1 MRRPLR
7 RVRAPLF
14 LPRPEYRRRRLV
26 DAARLLPVFGGF
38 LMLLPI
44 LWTPAEMQGRNTAQ
58 DGIYLFFIWAV
69 LVGLAAW
76 LAPSLADAADDGA
89 DAEGDAGGGADG
101 GADGGA
107 LAVNLKDD
115 A

>member
-1 MRRPLR
+1 MRRPDRGR
-7 RVRAPLF
+7 RPPLF

-38 LMLLPI
+38 LMALPI
-44 LWTPAEMQGRNTAQ
+44 LWVPSGTEGSDTAQ
-58 DGIYLFFIWAV
+58 DGMYLFAIWAA

-76 LAPSLADAADDGA
+76 LAPGLARAADDDDSPSRA
-89 DAEGDAGGGADG
+89 DRPPDDQ
-101 GADGGA
+101 
-107 LAVNLKDD
+107 KDD

>member
-1 MRRPLR
+1 MRRPGR
-7 RVRAPLF
+7 RSRTPLF

-38 LMLLPI
+38 LFLLPI
-44 LWTPAEMQGRNTAQ
+44 LWAPPETGARDTAR
-58 DGIYLFFIWAV
+58 DGIYLFVIWAV

-76 LAPSLADAADDGA
+76 LAPGLADAADDG
-89 DAEGDAGGGADG
+89 GDAGPPNGTE
-101 GADGGA
+101 
-107 LAVNLKDD
+107 DD

>member
-1 MRRPLR
+1 M
-7 RVRAPLF
+7 PLF

-44 LWTPAEMQGRNTAQ
+44 LWAPAGGLGRDTAW
-58 DGIYLFFIWAV
+58 DGMYLFVIWAV

-76 LAPSLADAADDGA
+76 LAPGLANAADDG
-89 DAEGDAGGGADG
+89 EADG
-101 GADGGA
+101 GDGPPHDQNGD
-107 LAVNLKDD
+107 V
-115 A
+115 

>member
-1 MRRPLR
+1 MRSA
-7 RVRAPLF
+7 RAPLF

-38 LMLLPI
+38 LVLLPI
-44 LWTPAEMQGRNTAQ
+44 LWTPADMQGRNTAQ

-76 LAPSLADAADDGA
+76 LAPGLADAADDSA
-89 DAEGDAGGGADG
+89 DADTDADGDADAPPAD
-101 GADGGA
+101 
-107 LAVNLKDD
+107 LKDD